1 MQMDDTK
8 AGSFARPAVLFD
20 FDGTIADTGPAV
32 MRAAA
37 YTLTSHGY
45 SLDEVGN
52 LQLLIG
58 PPIIDGFMEVA
69 HLSHD
74 EAAALVGAYRE
85 AFEHMTRPEDYPV
98 FPGMAEL
105 IAALSAAGVKVGVA
119 TSRLQHSAEKMIA
132 TLGLPPFDA
141 LVGRVDGV
149 RHTKAES
156 VRVCLEELGATPAD
170 AVLIGDRRFDVEGAH
185 VVGLPCIGVFRDE
198 EARQELVEAGADAL
212 CTTAEEL
219 ACLLGLRLSVQ

>member
-85 AFEHMTRPEDYPV
+85 AFEHMTHPEDYPV

-141 LVGRVDGV
+141 LVGRIDGV

-156 VRVCLEELGATPAD
+156 VRVCLEELGVTPAD

-185 VVGLPCIGVFRDE
+185 AVGLPCIGMFRDE

-212 CTTAEEL
+212 CTTAKEL

>member
-1 MQMDDTK
+1 
-8 AGSFARPAVLFD
+8 
-20 FDGTIADTGPAV
+20 
-32 MRAAA
+32 
-37 YTLTSHGY
+37 
-45 SLDEVGN
+45 
-52 LQLLIG
+52 
-58 PPIIDGFMEVA
+58 
-69 HLSHD
+69 
-74 EAAALVGAYRE
+74 
-85 AFEHMTRPEDYPV
+85 MTRPEDYPV

-156 VRVCLEELGATPAD
+156 VRVCLEELGVTPAD

-198 EARQELVEAGADAL
+198 GARQELVEAGADAL